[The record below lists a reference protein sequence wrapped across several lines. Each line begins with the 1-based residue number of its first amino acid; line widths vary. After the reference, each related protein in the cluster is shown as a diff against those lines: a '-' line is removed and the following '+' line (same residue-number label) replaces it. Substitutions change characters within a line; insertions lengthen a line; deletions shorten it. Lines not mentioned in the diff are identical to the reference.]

1 MKRIIALSL
10 VIVTFFVLTAAAQAP
25 AGGQGPAGQGRGA
38 GGGGGRGGRGGA
50 PAPPATG
57 PIADRV
63 NEIVAAVNKPDA
75 AALQKVVTMDALW
88 ADEDGHI
95 LPANIWKNKITT
107 GATPKKLTI
116 SNLRVGNTDDAGWAA
131 FNYVLDEGANMIRGT
146 NTMVFKKVGA
156 DWQVVLVHGA
166 INTNVG
172 AH

>member
-1 MKRIIALSL
+1 MKRLITVSL
-10 VIVTFFVLTAAAQAP
+10 VLVAMLALNAAAQAP
-25 AGGQGPAGQGRGA
+25 AGGQGRGGGGGQGRG
-38 GGGGGRGGRGGA
+38 GGRGAA

-75 AALQKVVTMDALW
+75 AALQKAVTPDTLW

-95 LPANIWKNKITT
+95 LNASIWINKLTT
-107 GATPKKLTI
+107 GAAKKLSIT
-116 SNLRVGNTDDAGWAA
+116 NLKVGNSDDAGWAA
-131 FNYVLDEGANMIRGT
+131 FNYVLDEGTNQIRGT
-146 NTMVFKKVGA
+146 NTMVFKKTGS
-156 DWQVVLVHGA
+156 DWQVLLVHGA